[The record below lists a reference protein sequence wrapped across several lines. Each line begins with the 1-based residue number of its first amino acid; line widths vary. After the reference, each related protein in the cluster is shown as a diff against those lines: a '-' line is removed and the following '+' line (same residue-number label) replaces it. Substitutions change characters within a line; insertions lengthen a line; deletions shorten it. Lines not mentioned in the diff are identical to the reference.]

1 MRFFNLAFAAAAIM
15 AGGLVQSALVQS
27 AWAQTQPRTAA
38 ETADRIERISRLS
51 EFREHGARGFHTP
64 RAMDLATSR
73 RLGAAA
79 ERMSFGAR
87 DFHVR
92 RQEVLGVGLN
102 AASIEAAK
110 ELGFEVLRSF
120 RLETLG
126 IRVDVLR
133 VPRGQS
139 VRRALRRLRSADPS
153 GAYEANSIFEP
164 SGETGDFAMTAPLAP
179 GATPDRG
186 SARRLGIIDTGVD
199 LSLAMFA
206 HVAATQENFGRGEA
220 VTPRAHGTA
229 IAALAH
235 YYGAEELLI
244 ADTFS
249 GDMAFADAES
259 LARALDWMA
268 AEGIDIINMSLAG
281 PPNALLEL
289 AVERAVARGHV
300 IVAAV
305 GNEGPDVLPLFPA
318 AYPEVIGVTAVDSE
332 NRIYARANR
341 GEGVDVAALG
351 VGVSPFG
358 NGEKSLSGTSY
369 ATPLVS
375 AYLARRLP
383 QREAGAIEST
393 MTLLAQAATDLGDPG
408 VDPVFGAGLISPDAY
423 WTASGGDAE

>member
-1 MRFFNLAFAAAAIM
+1 MRFFNLVLAAMAVAAA
-15 AGGLVQSALVQS
+15 GLVQSAL
-27 AWAQTQPRTAA
+27 AQTQPRAAA

-51 EFREHGARGFHTP
+51 NFREHGARGFHGA
-64 RAMDLATSR
+64 RAVELATSR
-73 RLGAAA
+73 RLGVAA

-87 DFHVR
+87 EFHVR
-92 RQEVLGVGLN
+92 RKEVLGVELN
-102 AASIEAAK
+102 AASLAVAE

-120 RLETLG
+120 RLDALG
-126 IRVDVLR
+126 IRIDVLR
-133 VPRGQS
+133 APRGQS
-139 VRRALRRLRSADPS
+139 VRRALRKLRDADPA

-164 SGETGDFAMTAPLAP
+164 SEGDLALSAPLAP
-179 GATPDRG
+179 GMEPARG
-186 SARRLGIIDTGVD
+186 TARRLGIIDTGVD
-199 LSLAMFA
+199 LSLGMFA
-206 HVAATQENFGRGEA
+206 HVVAAQENFGRGEA

-235 YYGAEELLI
+235 YYGAEDLLI

-249 GDMAFADAES
+249 GDLAFADAEA

-268 AEGIDIINMSLAG
+268 GQKVEIINMSLAG

-305 GNEGPDVLPLFPA
+305 GNEGPDALPQFPA
-318 AYPEVIGVTAVDSE
+318 AYPEVIGVTAVDAE

-358 NGEKSLSGTSY
+358 DREKLVSGTSY

-383 QREAGAIEST
+383 EREGGAIGDT
-393 MTLLAQAATDLGDPG
+393 MALIAQAAVDLGDPG
-408 VDPVFGAGLISPDAY
+408 VDPVYGAGLISPDAY
-423 WTASGGDAE
+423 RTASGDAAE